1 MRDNPCV
8 MLTVAPTTK
17 IETVVLM
24 GGPCSGQTQQVPGDC
39 RVITAFDAAGHAY
52 EYVRTELT
60 VDADDGAPDWVVFRR
75 AAPEAA
81 A

>member
-1 MRDNPCV
+1 
-8 MLTVAPTTK
+8 MLAVAPTT
-17 IETVVLM
+17 EMVVLM

-39 RVITAFDAAGHAY
+39 MVITAFDSAGNAH

-60 VDADDGAPDWVVFRR
+60 VDADDGGPDWVVFRR